1 MFTPLTSRPAAN
13 AYAIGTGV
21 ALLAVLLQWSVRP
34 WAGERLP
41 FLFVLP
47 ALLLAVL
54 QLGRGAALIVLAAG
68 ALNEAVRMQVQEG
81 WSLPQAVALALFV
94 LTGLLLVLY
103 GGRLR
108 VTSARAARAEERL
121 ALAQGETGIGLF
133 EFDFQSNTAYVSPAL
148 CKLLGHPPMPAAV
161 PLDRWLATL
170 DQAQVEESRRVLQ
183 EKIAQGELEYEREKQ
198 LLLDGRVRWLLPRVR
213 IEVSPAGTLARA
225 RGAVMDIT
233 ARKQVDLLLRQTQA
247 ELRQQLGDLERLHML
262 SRRLMAGTGGPQPP
276 LQALLELVVELH
288 GVRQGLLSMGIPG
301 EPQHK
306 VVAHAGFSAAE
317 LRQIAALAPGE
328 GTWGLAAITRQRV
341 VVEDVQTDVRM
352 AGLLRAWSVQ
362 TGFRA
367 LYSLPLFSTAG
378 TVIGVLSVM
387 FPVPREPDAR
397 EIRLSD
403 ICAATASAL
412 AEGEW
417 ARQSAAENQLRFAV
431 ALESSTVAFT
441 ILAPVRDGSGRIVD
455 FRWTY
460 ANPAAARML
469 KRGLPDLLGAPLS
482 QVLPGAWA
490 EPGPEPSLL
499 ARYAEVVERGQPCEF
514 EARSSLDGGDGWL
527 HVIASPLDGAV
538 AVWCADIT
546 VRKHQQRALLDADR
560 RKDEFLAT
568 LAHELRNPL
577 APIRQAALVARSA
590 ASSVVQ
596 KHWGLEVIDRQVQHM
611 ALLLEDLL
619 DVSRITRGTL
629 ALRKSRV
636 ELATVAE
643 AALESARPHLEARHH
658 QLTLDLPREPVLVEL
673 DPMRIAQVLGNLLIN
688 AAKYTDPG
696 GRIVLSARLGL
707 NELAIS
713 VADNGIGLRHEQL
726 TQVFEMFS
734 QVSSAVG
741 RSAGGLGIG
750 LALARGLIML
760 HGGHLEAQSAGLGL
774 GSRFTVH
781 LPMPADAGPAGVP
794 APVPDNPPAAV
805 PAASPARPISPTA
818 GSRVLIADDN
828 ADAAQT
834 LAEWFRLSGYE
845 VLVVYDGEQAVA
857 AFERF
862 RPQAALLDLG
872 MPGLSG
878 LEAVRLIR
886 QAPAGGSAILLAIT
900 GWGRERDRHDAL
912 AAGFDH
918 HITKPVDPAGVE
930 ALLVA
935 AGVAVLRVGG
945 AVPLSG

>member
-1 MFTPLTSRPAAN
+1 LCT
-13 AYAIGTGV
+13 
-21 ALLAVLLQWSVRP
+21 LLS
-34 WAGERLP
+34 
-41 FLFVLP
+41 
-47 ALLLAVL
+47 
-54 QLGRGAALIVLAAG
+54 
-68 ALNEAVRMQVQEG
+68 
-81 WSLPQAVALALFV
+81 
-94 LTGLLLVLY
+94 
-103 GGRLR
+103 
-108 VTSARAARAEERL
+108 
-121 ALAQGETGIGLF
+121 
-133 EFDFQSNTAYVSPAL
+133 
-148 CKLLGHPPMPAAV
+148 HPPMPSAV
-161 PLDRWLATL
+161 PLDQWLAAL
-170 DQAQVEESRRVLQ
+170 DQAQVEESRQQLQ
-183 EKIAQGELEYEREKQ
+183 EKIAQGELAYEREQ
-198 LLLDGRVRWLLPRVR
+198 QVLLDGEARWLLSRVR
-213 IEVSPAGTLARA
+213 IEVSPAGALACA
-225 RGAVMDIT
+225 RGATMDIT
-233 ARKQVDLLLRQTQA
+233 ARKQVDLLLRQTQG
-247 ELRQQLGDLERLHML
+247 ELRQQLGDLERLHLL
-262 SRRLMAGTGGPQPP
+262 SRRLMAGAGGPEPP
-276 LQALLELVVELH
+276 LQALLDLVVELH
-288 GVRQGLLSMGIPG
+288 GVRQGLLSLGTPG
-301 EPQHK
+301 EQGGGPRRLQRRGAAPDRGPGARRRHLGDGRRHAPARGRGRRAGRR
-306 VVAHAGFSAAE
+306 AHGRSARLGRADR
-317 LRQIAALAPGE
+317 LPGPLQPAAVL
-328 GTWGLAAITRQRV
+328 QR
-341 VVEDVQTDVRM
+341 RH
-352 AGLLRAWSVQ
+352 GHR
-362 TGFRA
+362 RA
-367 LYSLPLFSTAG
+367 LGDA
-378 TVIGVLSVM
+378 VIGVLSVM
-387 FPVPREPDAR
+387 FPVARAPDAR

-431 ALESSTVAFT
+431 ALESSAVAFT
-441 ILAPVRDGSGRIVD
+441 ILAPVRDGSGRIAD

-469 KRGLPDLLGAPLS
+469 KRGLPDLLGALLS

-490 EPGPEPSLL
+490 EPGPEPGLP

-514 EARSSLDGGDGWL
+514 EVRSSLEGEDGWL

-538 AVWCADIT
+538 AVWFADIT
-546 VRKHQQRALLDADR
+546 ARKRQQRALLDADR

-636 ELATVAE
+636 ELATVVE
-643 AALESARPHLEARHH
+643 AALESARPHLDARHH
-658 QLTLDLPREPVLVEL
+658 RLTLDLPCEPVLVDL
-673 DPMRIAQVLGNLLIN
+673 DPMRIAQVLGNLLTN

-696 GRIVLSARLGL
+696 GRIVLSARRGSG
-707 NELAIS
+707 ELAIS
-713 VADNGIGLRHEQL
+713 VADNGIGMRQEHL

-750 LALARGLIML
+750 LALARGLIVL

-781 LPMPADAGPAGVP
+781 LPLPAGVP
-794 APVPDNPPAAV
+794 APVPDEPPAAV
-805 PAASPARPISPTA
+805 PPAAVSHAA
-818 GSRVLIADDN
+818 GSRLLIADDN

-845 VLVVYDGEQAVA
+845 VLVAYDGEQAVA
-857 AFERF
+857 AFQRF

-886 QAPAGGSAILLAIT
+886 QAPAGGAAILIAIT
-900 GWGRERDRHDAL
+900 GWGRECDRHDAL

-935 AGVAVLRVGG
+935 AGVAVLRADG
-945 AVPLSG
+945 AVPLPG